1 MNHKKE
7 ALAKHYQWNGKIE
20 VNSRVPLKTREDL
33 ALAYTP
39 GAAEACLAIE
49 EDPDKA
55 YQLTR
60 KNNLVALITN
70 GTAVLGLG
78 DIGPAA
84 SMPVMED
91 KCILFKE
98 FADIDAF
105 PICLQSKDV
114 DTIVQTI
121 EQISGSFGG
130 INLEDFAAPNCF
142 EIERRLKASL
152 SIPVFHDD
160 QHGTAVVAAAGF
172 INALK
177 LVGKTFETIKVVVN
191 GAGAAGIAV
200 AKHLLN
206 FGVQNLILTDKA
218 GILTNDMPN
227 LNDEQQRMTVLTN
240 PDNQY
245 GDLAH
250 ALAGADVFIGV
261 STGNVLT
268 PEMVKQMNQDP
279 IVFALANPVPEIMP
293 EAALK
298 AGVTVMGT
306 GRSDFPNQ
314 VNNVLAFPGLF
325 RGALTIRA
333 HDINEAMKMAAS
345 HAIASLVTDDE
356 LKADYVIPAV
366 LDPRVC
372 PTVAKAV
379 QEAAIQTGVNQI

>member
-1 MNHKKE
+1 M
-7 ALAKHYQWNGKIE
+7 
-20 VNSRVPLKTREDL
+20 
-33 ALAYTP
+33 
-39 GAAEACLAIE
+39 
-49 EDPDKA
+49 
-55 YQLTR
+55 TR

-78 DIGPAA
+78 YIGPAA
-84 SMPVMED
+84 SMPVMEG

-152 SIPVFHDD
+152 NIPLFHDD
-160 QHGTAVVAAAGF
+160 QHGTAVVTAAGL

-200 AKHLLN
+200 AKHLMN

-261 STGNVLT
+261 SSGNVLT

-325 RGALTIRA
+325 RGALTVRA